1 MDKAEAKQVNEAMM
15 KKLAE
20 IEQELG
26 AKFGLDGSITVY
38 KDHVSFKM
46 VAADATEE
54 NEIHDGE
61 VAYVAK
67 RFTNHPV
74 EPYLGKYFTMQGVEC
89 KTRSNCRKI

>member
-46 VAADATEE
+46 VAVVKVKGTS
-54 NEIHDGE
+54 
-61 VAYVAK
+61 
-67 RFTNHPV
+67 T
-74 EPYLGKYFTMQGVEC
+74 
-89 KTRSNCRKI
+89 TRYISSNPI